1 MVDIGSRARSREGH
15 AAVSFRG
22 SVMEGEWIKIQEN
35 TWTRWINEELAAAG
49 RVGIK
54 DPAADF
60 CDGVKLV
67 ELVEA
72 LQQKKVG
79 RYAQKPFN
87 THQYLMNISVA
98 LKALEEDGVRLV
110 NIGPEDILEGNLK
123 LIMGLIWLL
132 ILRYQIIG
140 KSKIPPK
147 KLMLSWLRAVIPEN
161 QISNFTNN
169 WNDGRALHALINYC
183 QPGLCPD
190 WKTLNKENKVEN
202 CKAAMLTAEKD
213 LDIPL
218 IVTPEDMSNPNL
230 DELSGMTYLSYYMKD
245 DSPGYTATLK
255 HTNSILPANK
265 QIKNFTTDWNDGT
278 VLCALTAALGAPVSG
293 TQNMEKL
300 ERLEKGIEAGKTLG
314 IEPVVPAKDLA
325 DPEVDHLGPM
335 AYAAYFNMLKKPTA
349 TKDKCQLIANT
360 DPVKV
365 GDMKTLN
372 LQLLE
377 QEVDNNKLKVE
388 IRGPSKTYNPNITR
402 NGDQVDIRFNA
413 VEPGLHRVSVYY
425 DGVEVVGSPV
435 TVKILADSSKI
446 ILPTINPCKVGTVS
460 EFKIDARTAG
470 VGEVRVE
477 AVAPSGRRIDL
488 PIRDE
493 RGVFVAKFTPTETG
507 NWKLLVSY
515 DGQDIPGSPLTVPV
529 YDPFQVRVVG
539 LEMRSAISGK
549 PFEFSA
555 DVGAAGHGDLKV
567 EITRN
572 GSPVPASV
580 TRDTNGVYKV
590 SFTPN
595 GPGQY
600 LIRVFF
606 NDTEVKGSPF
616 YLNVADATAV
626 TVQGQGLQTASRSG
640 VASFVIQ
647 APGINKD
654 DIKVL
659 IKAPNGQQLAARVI
673 SIGNGDHRIEYS
685 PIGVG
690 CYIMEIYVAGTAVP
704 GSPYAVDVYDS
715 NAARLVNKNK
725 KEGMVGEMASF
736 EIDCTDA
743 GRAVLEVTVQSP
755 SGRDVP
761 CNVSQNGDRYN
772 LTYVPQESGD
782 YKIYAKYGGEEI
794 GGFPIT
800 QHFIIAAPIPVPVP
814 VQTVQRIETVQVPV
828 QRIETVQVPTQ
839 RVERIETV
847 QVPTQR
853 VERIETV
860 QVPTQRVERIE
871 TVQVP
876 TQRVERIETVQ
887 VPSQRLETVQTVVR
901 NVEESALRQGYSQ
914 AYDQGYDRGYDQVD
928 FEVLVRQATTK
939 VIETETIE
947 AVVEEEKGSP
957 ITQRIDDGVDYIT
970 VTGDGL
976 IRAEEDKPAFFR
988 VDTNGRKGELFV
1000 QVDGPNSIAK
1010 CNIEPEGE
1018 GVYGVTYIPVEVGMY
1033 DITIRWN
1040 GKDIP
1045 GTPFH
1050 PAVVDVR
1057 KVQAVG
1063 GWNHIIDANDQ
1074 IHLRVNDEKI
1084 IPLDTSNA
1092 GPGRLRAEVAGPTGT
1107 LPVTIDDKYNGMH
1120 HIRFVPVAEGK
1131 HIIKIYWSDIPLPRT
1146 PLTGIAVRQEL
1157 PVDHTKVVLIGRG
1170 LKEARVKEE
1179 AEFMIDGS
1187 EAGPGQPEVKM
1198 SGVKADIDVKTVPI
1212 GDDKY
1217 RCTYI
1222 PVLPGAY
1229 LLNIHWS
1236 DRQVRGSPFKVNVS
1250 PMSDASKVLCAGEG
1264 LKTGVLGKDIKSLI
1278 DTRRAGP
1285 GELTAHCMGPHDVAY
1300 CELYDHRDG
1309 TFTLNVKPQ
1318 EPGRHV
1324 LTVKYSGEHVPGSPF
1339 VLRVSGAPDA
1349 SKVRVTGPGVEA
1361 GILPKFQSRFICET
1375 RGAGAG
1381 QLTVRIRGPKGAF
1394 RVEMQRESQKDRTI
1408 LCRYD
1413 PSEVGEYVIH
1423 VKWSGDHVPGSPFH
1437 VHIFDT
1443 EDELSRFIDNNPLQ
1457 NNHHRSWNAEI

>member
-794 GGFPIT
+794 GG
-800 QHFIIAAPIPVPVP
+800 
-814 VQTVQRIETVQVPV
+814 
-828 QRIETVQVPTQ
+828 
-839 RVERIETV
+839 
-847 QVPTQR
+847 
-853 VERIETV
+853 
-860 QVPTQRVERIE
+860 
-871 TVQVP
+871 
-876 TQRVERIETVQ
+876 
-887 VPSQRLETVQTVVR
+887 
-901 NVEESALRQGYSQ
+901 
-914 AYDQGYDRGYDQVD
+914 
-928 FEVLVRQATTK
+928 
-939 VIETETIE
+939 
-947 AVVEEEKGSP
+947 SP